1 MKFRVL
7 IIDDELPARK
17 LLRRLLEEHA
27 DFECV
32 GEATSA
38 SEAMN
43 LIERIKPDLLLL
55 DIQMP
60 QRDGFQMLRELK
72 NPPLVIFVTAHAM
85 HAAEA
90 FEVEAVDYVLK
101 PVTSERLTKAL
112 ERFRRDVTAPNG
124 KEGLVLTDHRGMRP
138 VQISEIL
145 YVQADGNYSTF
156 HFTDNTLS
164 TVYGTLTEWE
174 NRLPTETF
182 QRLDRSLLINQK
194 HVDRLVVKGRTGG
207 QISFRFPVKPIPLG
221 RTAAVRMKAV
231 LKERTP

>member
-7 IIDDELPARK
+7 IIDDEAPARK
-17 LLRRLLEEHA
+17 LLRRLLAEHA

-32 GEATSA
+32 GEAGTA
-38 SEAMN
+38 SEAMT
-43 LIERIKPDLLLL
+43 LVGRIGPDLLLL
-55 DIQMP
+55 DIEMP
-60 QRDGFQMLRELK
+60 KWDGFHLVRELP
-72 NPPLVIFVTAHAM
+72 NPPAVIFVTAHAM

-112 ERFRRDVTAPNG
+112 ERFRRDVAAPSE
-124 KEGLVLTDHRGMRP
+124 EGLVLTDHRGMRP

-145 YVQADGNYSTF
+145 YVQAEGNYSTF
-156 HFTDNTLS
+156 HFTDSTLS
-164 TVYGTLTEWE
+164 TVYGTLTDWE
-174 NRLPTETF
+174 KRLPVETF

-231 LKERTP
+231 LNERAF